1 MNNTNNSNIS
11 FDSISK
17 KRDTTFDIMKCFGI
31 IAVIIGHLSSIG
43 HQFIFSWHMPLFF
56 IISGYFFREKDVKSM
71 INNDAKRL
79 LLPYSA
85 TCLIIVAYYLF
96 LSIQSGHNQVNY
108 WIYASLF
115 ANGSS
120 NHTSLYLAHFPQI
133 GAIWFLWALFW
144 CKNAFN
150 YIIQKTK
157 TFYFSICLIVSII
170 AILIDKYIINLPF
183 AILPGM
189 AAIIFYAIGYI
200 IRQKGGF
207 MALPK
212 IISVLILVAWI
223 LAFTFS
229 DMSLVRCYFQN
240 YPLNIIGACGGTYF
254 IWLLS
259 RCISKLQTFIVSF
272 FVWIGRNSLTF
283 LCIHLL
289 DLDIYVR
296 SSILHIPSSMWIP
309 YVILLCIFGTYLFS
323 KIPITKNVFN
333 IV

>member
-1 MNNTNNSNIS
+1 MLISYNSETT
-11 FDSISK
+11 

-56 IISGYFFREKDVKSM
+56 IVSGYFYHEKDVKSM
-71 INNDAKRL
+71 IKNDAKRL
-79 LLPYSA
+79 LLPYFA

-96 LSIQSGHNQVNY
+96 ISLISGNNQVNY
-108 WIYASLF
+108 WIYATLF

-120 NHTSLYLAHFPQI
+120 NHTSLYFAHFPQI

-144 CKNAFN
+144 CKNVFN
-150 YIIQKTK
+150 YIIQKAR

-170 AILIDKYIINLPF
+170 AILIDNYIINLPF
-183 AILPGM
+183 AFLPGM
-189 AAIIFYAIGYI
+189 AAIIFYALGYI
-200 IRQKGGF
+200 IRQRGGF
-207 MALPK
+207 IALP
-212 IISVLILVAWI
+212 IIFAVLIIGVWI

-240 YPLNIIGACGGTYF
+240 YPLNILGACGGTYF

-259 RCISKLQTFIVSF
+259 RWMSKFQTLIVSF
-272 FVWIGRNSLTF
+272 IVWVGRNSLTF

-309 YVILLCIFGTYLFS
+309 YVLLLCIVGTYLLS

>member
-1 MNNTNNSNIS
+1 MLISYNSETT
-11 FDSISK
+11 

-56 IISGYFFREKDVKSM
+56 IVSGYFYHEKDVKSM
-71 INNDAKRL
+71 IKNDAKRL
-79 LLPYSA
+79 LLPYFA

-96 LSIQSGHNQVNY
+96 ISLISGNNQVNY
-108 WIYASLF
+108 WIYATLF

-120 NHTSLYLAHFPQI
+120 NHTSLYFAHFPQI

-144 CKNAFN
+144 CKNVFN
-150 YIIQKTK
+150 YIIQKAR

-170 AILIDKYIINLPF
+170 AILIDNYIINLPF
-183 AILPGM
+183 AFLPGM
-189 AAIIFYAIGYI
+189 AAIIFYALGYI
-200 IRQKGGF
+200 IRQRGGF
-207 MALPK
+207 IALP
-212 IISVLILVAWI
+212 IIFAVLIIGGWI
-223 LAFTFS
+223 LAVTFS

-240 YPLNIIGACGGTYF
+240 YPLNILGACGGTYF

-259 RCISKLQTFIVSF
+259 RWMSKFQTLIVSF
-272 FVWIGRNSLTF
+272 IVWVGRNSLTF

-309 YVILLCIFGTYLFS
+309 YVLLLCIVGTYLLS